1 MAFLEV
7 QDLRIAFQTHAGR
20 FRAVNGVD
28 LAIERGEIFG
38 LVGESGC
45 GKTVTSLALM
55 GLVPPPGQVTAARL
69 SLDGVDLLDRRAW
82 RDVRG
87 RRVAMIFQDP
97 AASLNPTFTL
107 GEQLEHVSGH
117 HLGLK
122 GVAARKRAVELLTDV
137 GLPDVERILRAY
149 PHQLS
154 GGMQQRAMIALAL
167 ASGANFLIADEPTTA
182 LDVTIQSQI
191 LRLLKRLR
199 DTHGLT
205 ILLITHDLGVVA
217 QTCDRVGVLYAGTL
231 VETTTTSALFRNPKH
246 PYTQGLLGA
255 LPRPG
260 SRGTDLAAIEGQVP
274 SGIAAVAGC
283 PFAARCPRVFETCRS
298 VRPSLLDAAP
308 GHGVACHLYS
318 PVEDAP

>member
-1 MAFLEV
+1 MPFLDV

-20 FRAVNGVD
+20 FNAVNGID

-55 GLVPPPGQVTAARL
+55 GLVPPPGEVSATRL
-69 SLDGVDLLDRRAW
+69 TLDDVDLLGRRDW
-82 RDVRG
+82 RGVRG

-107 GEQLEHVSGH
+107 GEQLVHVIGH
-117 HLGLK
+117 HLGQK
-122 GVAARKRAVELLTDV
+122 GVAARTRAAELLVDV

-154 GGMQQRAMIALAL
+154 GGMQQRAMMALAL
-167 ASGANFLIADEPTTA
+167 ASGAQFLIADEPTTA
-182 LDVTIQSQI
+182 LDVTIQAQM
-191 LRLLKRLR
+191 LRLLKGLR
-199 DTHGLT
+199 DRHGLT

-231 VETTTTSALFRNPKH
+231 VETAAAIALFRAPKH
-246 PYTQGLLGA
+246 PYTQGLLAA

-260 SRGTDLAAIEGQVP
+260 SRGTELAAIEGQLP
-274 SGIAAVAGC
+274 SGLSVTAGC
-283 PFAARCPRVFETCRS
+283 PFAARCPRVFEPCHS
-298 VRPSLLDAAP
+298 IRPALLDAVP
-308 GHGVACHLYS
+308 DHRVACHLYAQ
-318 PVEDAP
+318 PEAAP

>member
-20 FRAVNGVD
+20 FTAVDGID

-69 SLDGVDLLDRRAW
+69 SLDDVDLLNRRDW

-107 GEQLEHVSGH
+107 GEQLEHVIGH
-117 HLGLK
+117 HLGQK
-122 GVAARKRAVELLTDV
+122 GAVARKRATDLLIDV

-154 GGMQQRAMIALAL
+154 GGMQQRAMVALAL
-167 ASGANFLIADEPTTA
+167 ASGAHFLIADEPTTA
-182 LDVTIQSQI
+182 LDVTIQAQI
-191 LRLLKRLR
+191 LRLLKGLR
-199 DTHGLT
+199 DKHGLT

-231 VETTTTSALFRNPKH
+231 VETASAAALFRDPKH

-260 SRGTDLAAIEGQVP
+260 SRGTELAAIEGQVP
-274 SGIAAVAGC
+274 SGLNAVTGC
-283 PFAARCPRVFETCRS
+283 PFAARCPKAFEPCRS
-298 VRPSLLDAAP
+298 LRPRLIEAAVDQRVACLLYA
-308 GHGVACHLYS
+308 GGEGVA
-318 PVEDAP
+318 

>member
-1 MAFLEV
+1 MSYLEV

-20 FRAVNGVD
+20 FNAVNGVD
-28 LAIERGEIFG
+28 LTVERGEIFG

-55 GLVPPPGQVTAARL
+55 GLVPAPGQVTAARL

-82 RDVRG
+82 HDVRG

-107 GEQLEHVSGH
+107 GEQLEHVIGH
-117 HLGLK
+117 HLGSK
-122 GVAARKRAVELLTDV
+122 GAAARKRAVELLTDV
-137 GLPDVERILRAY
+137 GLPDVERVLRAY

-167 ASGANFLIADEPTTA
+167 ASGASFLIADEPTTA

-231 VETTTTSALFRNPKH
+231 VETTTTGALFRDPRH

-260 SRGTDLAAIEGQVP
+260 SRGRDLAAIDGQVP
-274 SGIAAVAGC
+274 SGLSAVAGC
-283 PFAARCPRVFETCRS
+283 PFAARCPRVFEPCRLE
-298 VRPSLLDAAP
+298 RPTLLEGSP
-308 GHGVACHLYS
+308 GHLAACHLYTHAKA
-318 PVEDAP
+318 AP